1 MRHKVS
7 GFKLGRN
14 SGQRTALLRNLSS
27 DLITRGYVVTTQ
39 TKAKFAQSFVEKA
52 ITDTKKNRL
61 HLMRRWA
68 SILTD
73 EAFLKLISE
82 IAPGFEKRQSG
93 YTRIIKAGTRRGD
106 AAPTARLEILSPDKV
121 VTPVKKLTIKR
132 PKKNPV
138 SKSAKETLTKE
149 AKAKK

>member
-27 DLITRGYVVTTQ
+27 DLITRGYIVTTQ
-39 TKAKFAQSFVEKA
+39 PKAKFAQSFVEKA
-52 ITDTKKNRL
+52 ITDTKKGRL
-61 HLMRRWA
+61 YLMRRWA

-73 EAFLKLISE
+73 EAFLKLINE
-82 IAPGFEKRQSG
+82 IAPGFDKRQSG

-106 AAPTARLEILSPDKV
+106 AAPTARLEILSPDKIV
-121 VTPVKKLTIKR
+121 VPAKKVTAKKSKKKPVSKPAKEPVKKETKV
-132 PKKNPV
+132 KK
-138 SKSAKETLTKE
+138 
-149 AKAKK
+149 

>member
-27 DLITRGYVVTTQ
+27 DLITRGYIVTTQ

-61 HLMRRWA
+61 YLRRQWA
-68 SILTD
+68 STLTGP
-73 EAFLKLISE
+73 AFLKLINE
-82 IAPGFEKRQSG
+82 IAPGFDKRQSG
-93 YTRIIKAGTRRGD
+93 YTRIIRAGIRKGD
-106 AAPTARLEILSPDKV
+106 AAQTARLEILSPDKI
-121 VTPVKKLTIKR
+121 VTQPKLTAAKKPKPKKLIK
-132 PKKNPV
+132 PKKTTEKA
-138 SKSAKETLTKE
+138 SE
-149 AKAKK
+149 KAKK